1 MKDEKIEKVPSSQ
14 NLKPN
19 QKQNFEF
26 VQNSNDTLKIKK
38 YLGND
43 TDVTIPS
50 EYNGKKVTMIGKA
63 AFRGTNISS
72 ITLPISVKEI
82 GDSVFQDCYNLT
94 HVILNEGLE
103 KIGWNSFERTKISS
117 ITIPSSVKE
126 INNRAFENCSDLKKV
141 ICKVPKDKIT
151 WKWSDLEIDES
162 IVEYV

>member
-1 MKDEKIEKVPSSQ
+1 MKDEKIEKVPFSQ
-14 NLKPN
+14 NSKPN
-19 QKQNFEF
+19 QKQNFEL
-26 VQNSNDTLKIKK
+26 VQDSNDTLKIKR

-43 TDVTIPS
+43 TNVTIPS

-103 KIGWNSFERTKISS
+103 KICSYAFEGANISS
-117 ITIPSSVKE
+117 ITFPSSIKE
-126 INNRAFENCSDLKKV
+126 FGINAFSSCYNLSKVTLNEGLEKICS
-141 ICKVPKDKIT
+141 T
-151 WKWSDLEIDES
+151 AF
-162 IVEYV
+162 